1 MVRII
6 RNDDPDSYR
15 DYSFTIDLDAPVIEA
30 TGAEDGGKT
39 NADVTIGWEDKDVA
53 TATVSKDGTYTG
65 ITCDYDGYPTF
76 MGTMLVDHY
85 SDKKKVK
92 TLLSLGDLSEL
103 ERRIAPDPRQKHT
116 FLVRQNFSCVFYGR
130 EKGDYTRMARTFKRE
145 DLKDT
150 YVYIFKD
157 GEWYMPQGEKDK
169 KVVEVLDE
177 IYLKEGFPR
186 PKNFYGYLREEDKIG
201 FRAQY
206 QEKIRQD
213 HIALQKQRA
222 KEAMEIGY

>member
-1 MVRII
+1 MAGTKSII
-6 RNDDPDSYR
+6 CVEN
-15 DYSFTIDLDAPVIEA
+15 
-30 TGAEDGGKT
+30 
-39 NADVTIGWEDKDVA
+39 
-53 TATVSKDGTYTG
+53 KDGTYTG

-76 MGTMLVDHY
+76 MGAMLVDYY
-85 SDKKKVK
+85 SDRKKVK

-116 FLVRQNFSCVFYGR
+116 FLVRQNYSCVFYGR

-150 YVYIFKD
+150 YAYIFKD
-157 GEWYMPQGEKDK
+157 GEWYMPQGEKDR
-169 KVVEVLDE
+169 KVVEVLDD

-201 FRAQY
+201 FRAKY

-222 KEAMEIGY
+222 KEAMEMGY